1 VIYLSQKDEA
11 YIAMRNENICK
22 FPLFSLSGELSVSCF
37 VLETNKEI
45 MSRETR
51 LNKCRILL
59 IETGNGRLDFN
70 GESFVFSPGTLFFG
84 FEGERFS
91 IVEGEDISY
100 FYVDFTGDR
109 AKELFRR
116 FRVSAANRK
125 IQNLNSLIPLFKNT
139 LLTTEQENIDV
150 AAESLLLYVFSRL
163 NAKASAQNDIID
175 KISEITE
182 KRFHEPELSISDIA
196 KEIGYNP
203 KYLSHLFK
211 KKMQVSYSEYLRSI
225 RFKYSIS
232 LFELG
237 LSSVK
242 NVALLSGFTDP
253 LYFSNAFKKEVGIS
267 PKEFIQRISQKNGN
281 SEQ

>member
-1 VIYLSQKDEA
+1 
-11 YIAMRNENICK
+11 MRNENICK

-196 KEIGYNP
+196 KEIGYAP
-203 KYLSHLFK
+203 KYLSALFK
-211 KKMQVSYSEYLRSI
+211 KKKGISYTQYLREQ
-225 RFKYSIS
+225 RVRHAVF
-232 LFELG
+232 LMEQG
-237 LSSVK
+237 VASVK
-242 NVALLSGFTDP
+242 NVALLSGFGDA
-253 LYFSNAFKKEVGIS
+253 LYFSKIFTAEMGIS
-267 PKEFIQRISQKNGN
+267 PRVYIQRL
-281 SEQ
+281 SEKEGEEKPERS